1 MIVTNKTEYLLRI
14 RDITSQFAYVDLMWN
29 TLKSMMVM
37 VQPSLLA
44 SGDKNSTNNKNIQ
57 HEQRLNVFLCAHS
70 FNEWLRVLYM
80 FYSTT
85 VRYLREYEAGKATD
99 IRSFLLVMLHRIDH
113 SYRPEIAR
121 YMPVLQTVLASSFVS
136 PSSVSPS
143 TASSAIHQKYN
154 AGHAVDIYDTIVM
167 DADMLEIAFVEI
179 RQLCHALYKD
189 ELKTDPT
196 LEWQDVQVNL
206 PVKSTHT
213 RFESYTYV

>member
-44 SGDKNSTNNKNIQ
+44 SGDKNIQ
-57 HEQRLNVFLCAHS
+57 PEQRLNVFLCAHS

-121 YMPVLQTVLASSFVS
+121 YMPVLQTVLASSFKS
-136 PSSVSPS
+136 PSCSSSFSSS
-143 TASSAIHQKYN
+143 TATSTIHQKYN
-154 AGHAVDIYDTIVM
+154 AGHATDIYDTIVM

>member
-29 TLKSMMVM
+29 TLKSMMV
-37 VQPSLLA
+37 SSLA
-44 SGDKNSTNNKNIQ
+44 SGDNNSNSNNKNIQ
-57 HEQRLNVFLCAHS
+57 PEQRLNVFLCAHS

-121 YMPVLQTVLASSFVS
+121 YMPVLQTVLASSFKS
-136 PSSVSPS
+136 PSASSSVSATS
-143 TASSAIHQKYN
+143 TIHQKYN
-154 AGHAVDIYDTIVM
+154 TGHATDIYDTIVM

-179 RQLCHALYKD
+179 RQLCQALYKD

-213 RFESYTYV
+213 RFESYTFV

>member
-44 SGDKNSTNNKNIQ
+44 SGDKNSTNKKNIQ

-136 PSSVSPS
+136 PSSS

-154 AGHAVDIYDTIVM
+154 AGHAADIYDTIVM

>member
-44 SGDKNSTNNKNIQ
+44 SGDKNSTNKKNIQ

-136 PSSVSPS
+136 PSSS

>member
-44 SGDKNSTNNKNIQ
+44 SGDKNSTNKKNIQ

-136 PSSVSPS
+136 PSPS